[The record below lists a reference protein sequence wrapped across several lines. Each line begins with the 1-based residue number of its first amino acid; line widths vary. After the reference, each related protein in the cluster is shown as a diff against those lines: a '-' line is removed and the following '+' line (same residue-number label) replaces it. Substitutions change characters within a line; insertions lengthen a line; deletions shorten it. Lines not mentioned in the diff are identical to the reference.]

1 MTRPILM
8 LPIAGTIA
16 DNATRNVNTN
26 IVGNNRSWWA
36 FVENDLKAAKLAAG
50 NDAQIMLH
58 MPQSNHKNI
67 LGGKYCADAFTQCT
81 KRVKGDD
88 GSWIAPYK
96 VLAQGFIQAFKGQR
110 IGCYVGS
117 PFYRVFDMPLGAA
130 YRPYAD
136 TFDFLVIDHCTV
148 WPDPAEVT
156 RIAAGRTIMVEGGGP
171 ADIARWPAEV
181 GWFLES
187 RSPSMF
193 TRETTEIAKTRRVV
207 CYCGFGTAAER
218 AAIAQEAAG
227 YGLDPCIVYNDLP
240 EFADAGV
247 TLASLAAGGVA

>member
-16 DNATRNVNTN
+16 DNATRNVNPS

-36 FVENDLKAAKLAAG
+36 FVENDLKAAKLATG

-58 MPQSNHKNI
+58 MPQSNHKKI
-67 LGGKYCADAFTQCT
+67 LGGAYCADAMYQCT

-96 VLAQGFIQAFKGQR
+96 VLAGGFVPAFIGQR

-130 YRPYAD
+130 YRIYAY
-136 TFDFLVIDHCTV
+136 TFNFLVIDHCTV
-148 WPDPAEVT
+148 WPDPSEVT
-156 RIAAGRTIMVEGGGP
+156 RLAAGRTIMVEGGGP
-171 ADIARWPAEV
+171 ADIARWPADV

-193 TRETTEIAKTRRVV
+193 TAETTKIAETRRVV

-218 AAIAQEAAG
+218 AKIAQEAAG

-247 TLASLAAGGVA
+247 TLAGLAAGGAA